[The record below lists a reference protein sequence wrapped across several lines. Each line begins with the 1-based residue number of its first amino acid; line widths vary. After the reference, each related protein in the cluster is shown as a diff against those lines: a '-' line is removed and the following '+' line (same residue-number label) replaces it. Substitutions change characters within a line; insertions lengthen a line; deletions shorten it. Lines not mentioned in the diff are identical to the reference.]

1 SHDGKGSGQKDNTD
15 AAVNTGGST
24 STRAILAPD
33 SSNQDGSHTISVH
46 NVANNLLSATP
57 PSSGG
62 SNTTPADARP
72 VAGGNSTRNPASK
85 DAARPVGNA
94 GSESIHKAAPDRPNP
109 AADQPQG
116 PATASTKSSQH
127 SAAASAPLVVS
138 PQDSPG
144 STPTTQPPLVASSQ
158 DGKDSG
164 QADNTGAAM
173 DTWGG
178 MSTVSTLW
186 PLFGSVLFR
195 DPKPKDPIPTA
206 DQPQDKSS
214 PGNAPTTQTTPV
226 ASSQDGSHTIG
237 VRSVADK
244 LLPTTTADAP
254 DRPHPAADQP
264 QGSGGGGGGGS
275 SGSSSTS
282 TKSSQRTAV
291 ASTTLVVSPQGE
303 SSPGSAPTTQT
314 TLVAGG
320 QDGQLSADHGTRI
333 TSLAQKDAP
342 ADLTRGLEMPIGLIS
357 FQAELAPGI
366 RTETFSLYVD
376 PALDV
381 NGYWMPNQ
389 EGVWVN
395 LASELYGGKM
405 VLEGEQLRL
414 DFRIEDGGRFDAGA
428 QADGSITAA
437 GAAARMPLSLLGY
450 PPDSGYQTF
459 WF

>member
-1 SHDGKGSGQKDNTD
+1 M
-15 AAVNTGGST
+15 
-24 STRAILAPD
+24 
-33 SSNQDGSHTISVH
+33 
-46 NVANNLLSATP
+46 
-57 PSSGG
+57 
-62 SNTTPADARP
+62 
-72 VAGGNSTRNPASK
+72 AG
-85 DAARPVGNA
+85 
-94 GSESIHKAAPDRPNP
+94 
-109 AADQPQG
+109 
-116 PATASTKSSQH
+116 
-127 SAAASAPLVVS
+127 
-138 PQDSPG
+138 
-144 STPTTQPPLVASSQ
+144 SQ

-164 QADNTGAAM
+164 QASNTDAAV

-264 QGSGGGGGGGS
+264 QGSGGGGGGG
-275 SGSSSTS
+275 GSTSTS

-450 PPDSGYQTF
+450 PPDSGYQIF

>member
-1 SHDGKGSGQKDNTD
+1 
-15 AAVNTGGST
+15 
-24 STRAILAPD
+24 L
-33 SSNQDGSHTISVH
+33 
-46 NVANNLLSATP
+46 
-57 PSSGG
+57 
-62 SNTTPADARP
+62 
-72 VAGGNSTRNPASK
+72 VAG
-85 DAARPVGNA
+85 
-94 GSESIHKAAPDRPNP
+94 
-109 AADQPQG
+109 
-116 PATASTKSSQH
+116 
-127 SAAASAPLVVS
+127 
-138 PQDSPG
+138 
-144 STPTTQPPLVASSQ
+144 SQ

-164 QADNTGAAM
+164 QASNTDAAV

-264 QGSGGGGGGGS
+264 QGSGGGGGGGGS